1 MLITII
7 AWIMLAYSLIGLLA
21 QFFFIFI
28 DDTTKDRVKSFG
40 DVIFYSFTIM
50 LALRF
55 IYG

>member
-50 LALRF
+50 LTLRF